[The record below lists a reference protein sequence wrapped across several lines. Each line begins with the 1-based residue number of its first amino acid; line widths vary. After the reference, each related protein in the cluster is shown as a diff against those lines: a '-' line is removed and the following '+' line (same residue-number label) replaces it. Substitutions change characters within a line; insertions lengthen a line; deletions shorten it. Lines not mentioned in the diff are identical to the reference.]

1 MILVNVRRHGDEIM
15 ELDVSGHAGQAPRGE
30 DLVCAGASSIMVG
43 ALNAID
49 QLADGSCALLDE
61 AHIKITQLKENERAK
76 LLLAS
81 TLISLQTLESS
92 YSRYIKIQIQEV

>member
-1 MILVNVRRHGDEIM
+1 
-15 ELDVSGHAGQAPRGE
+15 
-30 DLVCAGASSIMVG
+30 MVG

-49 QLADGSCALLDE
+49 QLADGSCALLVDE